1 MELEVLVKCFQLQLK
16 IKKFGV
22 NINMVLIKASIHQK
36 EYLRFPRQLLVFQ
49 WSIYWFVDGGKRLKL
64 ENKGLIMS
72 KWKSNLRLILQKT
85 HKEYKY
91 FSILYICLNHLLVV
105 QLQSYFFFF
114 FFFFPTR
121 RVAQKFTLQ
130 GITFR
135 FDKFL

>member
-114 FFFFPTR
+114 FFFFSNQAGRT
-121 RVAQKFTLQ
+121 KIHTTGNNLS
-130 GITFR
+130 FR
-135 FDKFL
+135 